1 MKGKLGAKQKSAAQ
15 RAATTEE
22 ILQAIEKLTD
32 ADTVRLDQFAR
43 YRILRIGR
51 RAAAG
56 RTYEDLF
63 QESVSRLL
71 TGPRHWYPDEGV
83 TFVKCLEEIIRSVSS
98 AWAGLRHRNADSPE
112 YAALESDLM
121 YRNDESKL
129 VSPFEKLRSGTQNA
143 EQIKIELEEDAATQE
158 TAKAIRDTIM
168 NHFENDEPAM
178 LVLMC
183 MEDGKKGP
191 EIQAELN
198 MTEPQYRTVTRRI
211 QRNAKRIREEF
222 YGR

>member
-1 MKGKLGAKQKSAAQ
+1 MKGKLGAPKKSPAQ
-15 RAATTEE
+15 RAATSEE

-32 ADTVRLDQFAR
+32 ADTLRLELFAR

-71 TGPRHWYPDEGV
+71 SGPRHWYLDEGV
-83 TFVKCLEEIIRSVSS
+83 SFVKYLEEVIRSISS
-98 AWAGLRHRNADSPE
+98 AWAGHRHRNDDSPE
-112 YAALESDLM
+112 YAALETDLM
-121 YRNDESKL
+121 YRNEEAKL
-129 VSPFEKLRSGTQNA
+129 VSAFEKLRSLTQNT
-143 EQIKIELEEDAATQE
+143 EQLKVELEEDAAKQE
-158 TAKAIRDTIM
+158 TAKAIRDAIM
-168 NHFENDEPAM
+168 NHFEDDDPAM

-183 MEDGKKGP
+183 MEDGKNGP
-191 EIQAELN
+191 AIQAELN
-198 MTEPQYRTVTRRI
+198 MNEPQYRTVTRRI